1 MKKLL
6 LLLLLL
12 SSYISF
18 SQYNIATENGNT
30 INTCAATLVDS
41 GGTGGDYLVSENYS
55 VTFCSTSPGQTIQ
68 IDFTAFD
75 IESGFDFVNIY
86 DGNSIAA
93 PLLAS
98 YTGDTIPAAA
108 IGTTANATDCLT
120 FEFISDAIVPDVGFE
135 ATISCTAPVTGPITM
150 QNGSSSVC
158 TGTFMD
164 SGGFGDYIANENF
177 IYTLCPSTAG
187 QAIELNFSDITID
200 ATDTLIIYDGNSTG
214 ASVLSTFSGVW
225 GLNNIVLTGTTANA
239 TGCLTIEF
247 VSDATWE
254 SAGWNATID
263 CVVPVTPPY
272 LMQTTSVS
280 TCSGTFA
287 DSGYFGTYSA
297 NENNVMTICPTVV
310 GQAVELDFSDI
321 TIDATDT
328 MTVYDG
334 NSTGAPVLAI
344 FSGVWGLNNIVLTGT
359 TANATGCLTI
369 EFVSDA
375 TTQTHGWL
383 ATINCVAPVTPP
395 YLMQDA
401 IINTCSGQ
409 FADSGYLGNYSAN
422 ENYTM
427 TFCPDTPGQAMQLD
441 FTSFTTDRE
450 DYMVIYDDNV
460 VNYETVLGT
469 YNGSSLATPFTVT
482 GTTSNASGCL
492 TVTFVSNNNAFEDLG
507 WLADISCV
515 VPVGPSACQGTSNG
529 VSTAGCAAVVSGGL
543 GLGNIDPTPVSCVAA
558 STCTDIE
565 ANYLDLGDTSD
576 YRVESI
582 AYAPPYQFDC
592 LKVPVSVG
600 TDDVWSPPVNLPF
613 DFCFYGNTYS
623 QCVIG
628 SNGTI
633 SFDLT
638 NNTPG
643 GSAGYSYANSLPSVV
658 GDLFENTI
666 YGVYHDLDPSKGGE
680 VGYELITLNTGC
692 RALVVA
698 WHDVPMFSNNA
709 LLFTG
714 MMVLY
719 ENTNI
724 IEVYI
729 EEKNIDGTWNG
740 GNAIVGVQNVGATQA
755 VVPTNRNGLDADWTT
770 TNEAWRFVPDGT
782 SITTLA
788 WYEGPTATGAVIS
801 TAPTL
806 NVCPITTTTYTAEVT
821 YTLCDGSVI
830 TDTESTT
837 VAVESCATD
846 VDFDGNNDFIDAT
859 SFMGGYGAATQMSWI
874 HLDTNFGVPVA
885 VNGNGNTA
893 VGGLN
898 SVNATGVINAAGTS
912 ATVGGVSAK
921 LDNANDSLTL
931 TLDHTVPLG
940 TTITVSLARDRNQ
953 GDIAISDGTNTVNF
967 SAGPNDVLQHIS
979 FVTGQ
984 ATNTLIFT
992 RNDADSNNRVWIDG
1006 VDYNYIS
1013 GGDAMVMGQPNNKL
1027 WIDTAGT
1034 LSGSVVTNTG
1044 TFTVTTTTTIPNDL
1058 WAHVCSVYD
1067 GANLKLYI
1075 NGVEEASVA
1084 IGGGNLDVDTYR
1096 YAIGKDSEFDNCY
1109 FNGFIQESRVY
1120 DLALTESQLR
1130 EQIYQPIQNNGGNV
1144 HGSIVPKD
1152 IDGGSLLWSNL
1163 VLYLEM
1169 NTVAAG
1175 LTTDTS
1181 GSGVLATVYNVATAQ
1196 NRTAPIPYVAN
1207 TSGSWT
1213 ATGTWEYGNVWDITS
1228 LPNKDWAIVQVTN
1241 NSKVTTTASHTH
1253 LGLLVDSGSELE
1265 IQNDQLLQNTSY
1277 LKLDGQIDLVDESQL
1292 IQTTNSDLDITSAG
1306 YLERDQQGQTSIYNY
1321 NFWSSPVNPIN
1332 TTANNTDY
1340 SIAGILKDGT
1350 TAATPQTITF
1360 NTSGYDGA
1368 SGSPITLA
1376 DYWMFK
1382 YVNQPDLYAN
1392 WVQIRST
1399 GTLKVGEGYTQKG
1412 TGAAT
1417 GTQNYVFSGKPN
1429 NGIIQ
1434 HTIGANNVYLV
1445 GNPYASA
1452 LDADQFIN
1460 DNLASVENAG
1470 DVIGSGSS
1478 TGALYFWEHFSTNN
1492 SHVFAAYEGG
1502 YATYN
1507 LAGGVIA
1514 IPDPD
1519 VSSNGAGT
1527 IRPGRYVPVAQG
1539 FFVQGSPT
1547 GGTIEFNNGQR
1558 AYKRESIFADDSVFT
1573 KTASEAATQE
1583 ISTNTA
1589 DLQRVY
1595 FKFTTPEGPQRELL
1609 LAVKEGL
1616 ADGLNYGYDAR
1627 MLDDQVTD
1635 CAWVVKGETEIEDE
1649 KLVIQ
1654 GIGAIYED
1662 LELPLQI
1669 KVGTEGICKFEVQ
1682 SLADLD
1688 PSLEMYFLDAV
1699 LNLATKLEA
1708 GVPVEFNLGSG
1719 EYNDRFYVV
1728 FKAAEVL
1735 AIDDVD
1741 VISDDLVVF
1750 YNAATGSIMIN
1761 SSSVFT
1767 AKKVSLYN
1775 VLGQQVLKTS
1785 TDYTN
1790 VTEISIPVQVATGTY
1805 LVTFDYNNGTTVTK
1819 KVLIK

>member
-1 MKKLL
+1 MKNLL
-6 LLLLLL
+6 LILLLFTGVLGY
-12 SSYISF
+12 SQINIISGG
-18 SQYNIATENGNT
+18 SHS
-30 INTCAATLVDS
+30 TCSDTFVDS
-41 GGTGGDYLVSENYS
+41 GGTGTGYVDSEDYTI
-55 VTFCSTSPGQTIQ
+55 TFCSAVPGQAVK

-75 IESGFDFVNIY
+75 TEGFIDTVTIY

-93 PLLAS
+93 PILAVYS
-98 YTGDTIPAAA
+98 GTTLPAAVT
-108 IGTTANATDCLT
+108 GTTTNATDCLT
-120 FEFISDAIVPDVGFE
+120 VRFVSDTSVTGTGWE
-135 ATISCTAPVTGPITM
+135 ATISCAAPVIGPITM
-150 QNGSSSVC
+150 QNGSTSVC
-158 TGTFMD
+158 SGTFID
-164 SGGFGDYIANENF
+164 SGAFGDYSANENF
-177 IYTLCPSTAG
+177 TYTICPSTPG
-187 QAIELNFSDITID
+187 QAIELDFSDITID
-200 ATDTLIIYDGNSTG
+200 STDTMTVYDGNST
-214 ASVLSTFSGVW
+214 AAPVLATFSGVW
-225 GLNNIVLTGTTANA
+225 GLTNVVLAGTTANA

-254 SAGWNATID
+254 SAGWQASID
-263 CVVPVTPPY
+263 
-272 LMQTTSVS
+272 
-280 TCSGTFA
+280 
-287 DSGYFGTYSA
+287 
-297 NENNVMTICPTVV
+297 
-310 GQAVELDFSDI
+310 
-321 TIDATDT
+321 
-328 MTVYDG
+328 
-334 NSTGAPVLAI
+334 
-344 FSGVWGLNNIVLTGT
+344 
-359 TANATGCLTI
+359 
-369 EFVSDA
+369 
-375 TTQTHGWL
+375 
-383 ATINCVAPVTPP
+383 CVAPVTPP
-395 YLMQDA
+395 NLMQNA
-401 IINTCSGQ
+401 TLNTCTGQ
-409 FADSGYLGNYSAN
+409 FADSGYLGNYSDN

-441 FTSFTTDRE
+441 FSSFTTDQE

-460 VNYETVLGT
+460 VDYDTVLGT
-469 YNGSSLATPFTVT
+469 YNGYSVTTPFTVT
-482 GTTSNASGCL
+482 ATTNNTSGCL
-492 TVTFVSNNNAFEDLG
+492 TVTFISNNNTFTDSG

-515 VPVGPSACQGTSNG
+515 APISPSACQGSGNG

-543 GLGNIDPTPVSCVAA
+543 GLGNVDPTPISCVAG

-565 ANYLDLGDTSD
+565 ATFLDLGDTSD

-582 AYAPPYQFDC
+582 TYAPPYQFDC

-643 GSAGYSYANSLPSVV
+643 GSAGYSYANSLPSTT
-658 GDLFENTI
+658 GSLFENTI

-692 RALVVA
+692 RALVVG
-698 WHDVPMFSNNA
+698 WHDVPMFSDNA

-729 EEKNIDGTWNG
+729 EEKNVDGIWND
-740 GNAIVGVQNVGATQA
+740 GNAIVGVQNIGATQS

-788 WYEGPTATGAVIS
+788 WYEGPSATGAVIS
-801 TAPTL
+801 TTSTL
-806 NVCPITTTTYTAEVT
+806 NVCPTTTTTYTAEVS

-837 VAVESCATD
+837 VAIESCTSD
-846 VDFDGNNDFIDAT
+846 IDFDGNNDFIDAA
-859 SFMGGYGAATQMSWI
+859 SFMGGYGAATQMSWVN
-874 HLDTNFGVPVA
+874 LDTNFGTPV
-885 VNGNGNTA
+885 VINGNGNSA
-893 VGGLN
+893 AGGLN
-898 SVNATGVINAAGTS
+898 SINSTGGISVAGSVANAINCAEIN
-912 ATVGGVSAK
+912 
-921 LDNANDSLTL
+921 NANTNLTL
-931 TLDHTVPLG
+931 TLDHTVPAG
-940 TTITVSLARDRNQ
+940 TNITVSVSRDTNS
-953 GDIAISDGTNTVNF
+953 GNVTISDGVTNLVFNGGTRDLI
-967 SAGPNDVLQHIS
+967 SHIT
-979 FVTGQ
+979 FTTGQ
-984 ATNTLIFT
+984 ATNTLTFT
-992 RNDADSNNRVWIDG
+992 RTNGDIWIDG
-1006 VDYNYIS
+1006 VDYSYMS

-1027 WIDTAGT
+1027 WIDTTGA
-1034 LSGSVVTNTG
+1034 LNGSVVTNTG
-1044 TFTVTTTTTIPNDL
+1044 SFTVTTATTIPNDL

-1067 GANLKLYI
+1067 GTNLKLYI
-1075 NGVEEASVA
+1075 NGIEEASVA
-1084 IGGGNLDVDTYR
+1084 TGGVNLDVDTYR
-1096 YAIGKDSEFDNCY
+1096 YAIGKDSEFDNSY
-1109 FNGFIQESRVY
+1109 FNGFIQESRVF

-1130 EQIYQPIQNNGGNV
+1130 EQVYQPVQNNGGNV
-1144 HGSIVPKD
+1144 HGGIVPKD
-1152 IDGGSLLWSNL
+1152 IDGGSLSWSNL

-1169 NTVAAG
+1169 NTVVAG
-1175 LTTDTS
+1175 VTSDTS
-1181 GSGVLATVYNVATAQ
+1181 GSGVLATVYNVASTQ
-1196 NRTAPIPYVAN
+1196 NRTAPIPYVADA
-1207 TSGSWT
+1207 SGDWT
-1213 ATGTWEYGNVWDITS
+1213 TTGTWQYGSVWDIEN

-1241 NSKVTTTASHTH
+1241 NAKVTSTASHNH
-1253 LGLLVDSGSELE
+1253 LGLLVDSGAELE

-1277 LKLDGQIDLVDESQL
+1277 LKLDGQIDLVGESQL
-1292 IQTTNSDLDITSAG
+1292 IQTANSDLDVLSAG
-1306 YLERDQQGQTSIYNY
+1306 YLERDQQGQTNIYSY

-1340 SIAGILKDGT
+1340 SIAEILKDGT
-1350 TAATPQTITF
+1350 TAVTPQTITF
-1360 NTSGYDGA
+1360 NTSSYDGA
-1368 SGSPITLA
+1368 SGAPITLA
-1376 DYWMFK
+1376 DYWIFK

-1412 TGAAT
+1412 TGAVSA
-1417 GTQNYVFSGKPN
+1417 TQNYVFSGKPN
-1429 NGIIQ
+1429 NGVIQ

-1452 LDADQFIN
+1452 LDADQFIT

-1539 FFVQGSPT
+1539 FFVQGSPA

-1558 AYKRESIFADDSVFT
+1558 AYKREAIVADDSVFT
-1573 KTASEAATQE
+1573 KTASAEST
-1583 ISTNTA
+1583 SSTTTNTT

-1609 LAVKEGL
+1609 LGVKDGL
-1616 ADGLNYGYDAR
+1616 ADGMNYGYDAR

-1635 CAWVVKGETEIEDE
+1635 CAWVVKTDIDE

-1669 KVGTEGICKFEVQ
+1669 KVGTEGICKFEVE

-1688 PSLEMYFLDAV
+1688 PSLEVYFLDKE
-1699 LNLATKLEA
+1699 LNISSRLEE
-1708 GVPVEFNLGSG
+1708 GTPVEFNLVSG

-1741 VISDDLVVF
+1741 VISDALVVF
-1750 YNAATGSIMIN
+1750 YNATTGIISI
-1761 SSSVFT
+1761 SDSSVFT
-1767 AKKVSLYN
+1767 AKNVSLYN
-1775 VLGQQVLKTS
+1775 VLGQQVLKANS
-1785 TDYTN
+1785 DYTN
-1790 VTEISIPVQVATGTY
+1790 VMEVSIPVQVATGTY
-1805 LVTFDYNNGTTVTK
+1805 LVTFDYNNGNQVTK
-1819 KVLIK
+1819 KLIIK